1 MTASQGC
8 LPDWTFA
15 MEAQPQNQGHAPS
28 HIPSKRER
36 VRKIKAIR
44 ADIDLK
50 RRELGLQ
57 APSMKKGPVFYL
69 GLMAVLAILGLSV
82 IKATES
88 GNTGVRV
95 RNAKVNQAMRSVD
108 AFAEALGRFKFHCGE
123 YPTTEEGLEALASKE
138 IKREGWI
145 GPYIKKIVPDPWKNA
160 YIYELTNG
168 APVVLSMGPDGVR
181 GTADDINPAP
191 ELFAKPFHDTTWT
204 NNWAP
209 YWKRGYIIVPSKSE
223 K

>member
-1 MTASQGC
+1 
-8 LPDWTFA
+8 
-15 MEAQPQNQGHAPS
+15 MEAPS
-28 HIPSKRER
+28 HNPDHAPQRIPSKRER

-50 RRELGLQ
+50 RRELGMQ

-88 GNTGVRV
+88 GN
-95 RNAKVNQAMRSVD
+95 
-108 AFAEALGRFKFHCGE
+108 EALGRFKFHCGE
-123 YPTTEEGLEALASKE
+123 YPTTEEGLEALASKDVN
-138 IKREGWI
+138 RDGWV

-160 YIYELTNG
+160 YIYEFTNG
-168 APVVLSMGPDGVR
+168 TAVVLSMGPDGVR
-181 GTADDINPAP
+181 GTADDIAPAS

>member
-1 MTASQGC
+1 
-8 LPDWTFA
+8 
-15 MEAQPQNQGHAPS
+15 MEEQPKKPP

-44 ADIDLK
+44 ADMDIK

-69 GLMAVLAILGLSV
+69 GLMAVLTVIGLSV

-88 GNTGVRV
+88 GGTGARV
-95 RNAKVNQAMRSVD
+95 RNAKVAQAMRSVD
-108 AFAEALGRFKFHCGE
+108 AFAEALGRFKFHCGS
-123 YPTTEEGLEALASKE
+123 YPTAEEGLAALASKE
-138 IKREGWI
+138 VKRDGWI

-160 YIYELTNG
+160 YIYEITND

-181 GTADDINPAP
+181 GTADDISPAP
-191 ELFAKPFHDTTWT
+191 ELFAKPFRDTTWT
-204 NNWAP
+204 NDWAP
-209 YWKRGYIIVPSKSE
+209 YWKRGYILVPSKSKE
-223 K
+223 